1 MGLDHRRTVTHRLSQ
16 AARAYRVRAGA
27 ELSRIGLHFGQEGL
41 LKALAENDGTTMS
54 DLAARLGV

>member
-16 AARAYRVRAGA
+16 AAHAYRVRAGA